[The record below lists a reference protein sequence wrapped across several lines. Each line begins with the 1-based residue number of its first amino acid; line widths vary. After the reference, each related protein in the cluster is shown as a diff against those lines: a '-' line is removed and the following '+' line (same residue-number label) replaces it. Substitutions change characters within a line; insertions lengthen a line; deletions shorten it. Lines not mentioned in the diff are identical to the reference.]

1 MREMR
6 TRKTDFA
13 SEVSVSLT
21 EMFLTE
27 RRGDFSREGLEGM
40 EKRVREKKGILDHMS
55 MKR

>member
-1 MREMR
+1 MR

-27 RRGDFSREGLEGM
+27 RREDFSREGLEGM